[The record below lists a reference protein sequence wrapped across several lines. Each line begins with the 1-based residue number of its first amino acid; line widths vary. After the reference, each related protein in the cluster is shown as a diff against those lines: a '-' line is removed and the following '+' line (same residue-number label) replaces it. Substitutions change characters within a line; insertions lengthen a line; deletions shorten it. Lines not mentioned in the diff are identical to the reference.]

1 MKRRPAPGAFAGA
14 LRHLETL
21 VQHKDRRALQACQR
35 LLRQAPRL
43 AAAWAIKAH
52 LDPQQAEFA
61 WQRACQAAPQTA
73 WYWYQLGLW
82 YEQQTEYSKAL
93 KAYQR
98 CMGLYPRFYA
108 IYERLGTLLG
118 HMGKQEMAITCYMQA
133 ILRSPRSSHLYLA
146 LADAL
151 REQGDIPLA
160 TETLMALMRAIPEMQ
175 ALFSFYL
182 GYLLERSGDAESARY
197 CYEQALARENRAE
210 WRLKR
215 DLVYPLIPPNTA
227 TLQGL
232 NDQLRSAL
240 RRYQRHLQQ
249 YPPTTLENQKLSLF
263 FVQLATTNFSHLPYL
278 DLPVRALR
286 EQYGKILERL
296 LQPAPALMPPR
307 TVNEPLHLLTYI
319 TSSSEKLAR
328 VYVSPILKRLDPHR
342 FRVTIASESGRI
354 RALFDGDPISVL
366 DAEQVHWK
374 VVPENPH
381 AAIDALRAEEPDA
394 LYLTEPG
401 WDSQQALLG
410 CARIAP
416 LQFTSWMTPG
426 STGLP
431 HLDAF
436 ISSRWL
442 EPPDGASH
450 YSEQL
455 VAWEHLPVW
464 MEPPRLSEPLM
475 QRSDFGLPDAHWY
488 VCAQNPLK
496 FHPAFDAILAAILTQ
511 DPLGQL
517 LMVCPAALTPLRDLL
532 LARFRRTMPE
542 LMARIWVLPP
552 LTPEQFNHLLALGDV
567 ILDPLAY
574 GGGTT
579 AYQALGLGK
588 PVVTL
593 PGKFMVGR
601 ITQAC
606 YQQMG
611 IAGPVANSAAE
622 YVRLAVA
629 LGTDPAYNQQICQ
642 QILAHHGQI
651 FRDQRVITSFA
662 NFLQQGRQG

>member
-1 MKRRPAPGAFAGA
+1 MRRRPAPSPLAGA

-21 VQHKDRRALQACQR
+21 VRHNDPRAVLACRR

-43 AAAWAIKAH
+43 AAAWAIKAK
-52 LDPQQAEFA
+52 LEPQQAGIA

-73 WYWYQLGLW
+73 WYWYQLGFW
-82 YEQQTEYSKAL
+82 YEQQAEYPKAI
-93 KAYQR
+93 KSYQR
-98 CMGLYPRFYA
+98 CMGLYPHFYE
-108 IYERLGTLLG
+108 IYERLGNLLG
-118 HMGKQEMAITCYMQA
+118 QMGKQDMAVTCYMQA

-182 GYLLERSGDAESARY
+182 GYLLERSGDVESARY

-215 DLVYPLIPPNTA
+215 DLLYPLIPPNLA
-227 TLQGL
+227 TLRGL
-232 NDQLRSAL
+232 SDQLRSAL

-249 YPPTTLENQKLSLF
+249 YPATSLENQKLNLF

-296 LQPAPALMPPR
+296 LQPTPALMPPR
-307 TVNEPLHLLTYI
+307 AVNEPLHLLTYI

-328 VYVSPILKRLDPHR
+328 VYVSPILKRLDPQR
-342 FRVTIASESGRI
+342 FRITIASESGRI
-354 RALFDGDPISVL
+354 RTLFDGDPTSAL
-366 DAEQVHWK
+366 DASQVDWMAI
-374 VVPENPH
+374 PDNPH
-381 AAIDALRAEEPDA
+381 AAIAALRAAQPDA

-401 WDSQQALLG
+401 WDSQQALMG

-431 HLDAF
+431 EMDAF
-436 ISSRWL
+436 ISSQSL
-442 EPPDGASH
+442 EPPEGASH

-464 MEPPRLSEPLM
+464 MEPPQLSTPPM

-511 DPLGQL
+511 DPLGHL
-517 LMVCPAALTPLRDLL
+517 VMVCPAALTPLRDQLL
-532 LARFRRTMPE
+532 DRFRRTMPE
-542 LMARIWVLPP
+542 LMPRIWVLPP

-588 PVVTL
+588 AVVTL

-611 IAGPVANSAAE
+611 IAGPVAKSAAE
-622 YVRLAVA
+622 YAQLAVSLA
-629 LGTDPAYNQQICQ
+629 TNPRSNQQICQ

-651 FRDQRVITSFA
+651 FRDQRVITSFSD
-662 NFLQQGRQG
+662 FLQRARQG